1 MRVFNPIQDME
12 QTLHGTVVA
21 IGVFD
26 GVHRGHQEILRQTV
40 REARS
45 QGLMPIA
52 LTFDIHPSELFAP
65 DRSPPY
71 IASLSQRSDLMQSY
85 GGGIE
90 TVAVARFDRAFAG
103 LPPEQFVTD
112 VLENRLGAR
121 HVLVGADFCYG
132 KGRAGTVTTLLGA
145 GAANGFAVT
154 VVPPILLGGE
164 RVSSTQIRG
173 LIAGGDL
180 PAALTLLGHPFVVE
194 GIVGQGKRL
203 GRTLGYPTA
212 NLQPTQP
219 RQLLPGN
226 GVYAA
231 YAYLEDGRA
240 VRAAVSVGTNPTTDS
255 DGGRKVEAFLLDGFD
270 ENLYGQSLG
279 LDFREKLRGE
289 EKFDSLEQLVA
300 QMGRDVARAKGIATP
315 PAQALGWV
323 PDVSGI
329 TGAWK
334 NGYACLLS
342 RLRFCFC

>member
-1 MRVFNPIQDME
+1 MRTIYPLQSSEELLTD
-12 QTLHGTVVA
+12 TVVA

-45 QGLMPIA
+45 QGLTAIA

-65 DRSPPY
+65 NQSPPY
-71 IASLSQRSDLMQSY
+71 IASLSQRTELMAAY

-90 TVAVARFDRAFAG
+90 AVAVARFDQEFAG
-103 LPPEQFVTD
+103 LSPASFVGD
-112 VLENRLGAR
+112 ILEGHLGAR

-164 RVSSTQIRG
+164 RVSSTQVRG
-173 LIAGGDL
+173 LVAGGNL
-180 PAALTLLGHPFVVE
+180 PTALNLLGHPFVVQ
-194 GIVGQGKRL
+194 GVVGHGKKL

-212 NLQPTQP
+212 NLSPTQP

-231 YAYLEDGRA
+231 YACLVDGRKI
-240 VRAAVSVGTNPTTDS
+240 RAAVSVGTNPTTDT
-255 DGGRKVEAFLLDGFD
+255 DGERKVEAFLMDGFAED
-270 ENLYGQSLG
+270 LYGQPLS
-279 LDFREKLRGE
+279 LDFCVKIRGE
-289 EKFDSLEQLVA
+289 EKFDSQDALVA
-300 QMGRDVARAKGIATP
+300 QMGQDVQQSA
-315 PAQALGWV
+315 ALL
-323 PDVSGI
+323 PN
-329 TGAWK
+329 A
-334 NGYACLLS
+334 
-342 RLRFCFC
+342 